1 MSGSKTKSRGAR
13 PKGGASHRPANA
25 KQTARTRPHGG
36 GPNRAA
42 RRRGETGSS
51 RRRSALA
58 LSAIVVVVGI
68 GVAVQALR
76 SSHGAGSIVRPAFAA
91 ASGAVIEGDATAK
104 VTVTEYGDFQC
115 PHCRELQQTVGPTI
129 QKLVADGTIRF
140 AYVPMAFLGNESELA
155 SNAAYCSG
163 QGSFWAYHDYLFDH
177 QAPENSGA
185 LTAQTLTSFGPAA
198 GVTSS
203 GFASCVK
210 DQTYLPFVRHV
221 TDLASQA
228 GVNQTPT
235 LFINGKPAPASAY
248 TAAGLTAAV
257 RAAASG

>member
-1 MSGSKTKSRGAR
+1 MSGSKTKS
-13 PKGGASHRPANA
+13 KGGHPGTGAARRAA
-25 KQTARTRPHGG
+25 GGKQTARPHAR

-42 RRRGETGSS
+42 RRRGQTGPSW
-51 RRRSALA
+51 RRSALV
-58 LSAIVVVVGI
+58 LGAIVAIVGV

-76 SSHGAGSIVRPAFAA
+76 ASHGASSMARPAFAA
-91 ASGAVIEGDATAK
+91 ANGAVTEGTASAK

-140 AYVPMAFLGNESELA
+140 SYVPMAFLGDESELA

-163 QGSFWAYHDYLFDH
+163 PGSFWAYHDYLFAH

-185 LTAQTLTSFGPAA
+185 LTSATLTSFGSAV
-198 GVTSS
+198 GVSS
-203 GFASCVK
+203 PGFASCV
-210 DQTYLPFVRHV
+210 QNRTYLPFVQHV

-235 LFINGKPAPASAY
+235 LFIDGKPAPANAY

-257 RAAASG
+257 RAAAAG

>member
-1 MSGSKTKSRGAR
+1 MSSKSRTKSRGPHPKRTTAHPPAR
-13 PKGGASHRPANA
+13 A
-25 KQTARTRPHGG
+25 KQASRPPVK

-42 RRRGETGSS
+42 RRRGETGPSW
-51 RRRSALA
+51 RRSALVLA
-58 LSAIVVVVGI
+58 VIVVAVGV

-76 SSHGAGSIVRPAFAA
+76 ASRSTGALTRPSFAA
-91 ASGAVIEGDATAK
+91 SNGAVTEGDATAK

-115 PHCRELQQTVGPTI
+115 PHCRELQLTVGPTI
-129 QKLVADGTIRF
+129 QKLVADHSIRF
-140 AYVPMAFLGNESELA
+140 SYVPMAFLGSESGLA

-163 QGSFWAYHDYLFDH
+163 RDSFWAYRDYLFAH

-185 LTAQTLTSFGPAA
+185 LTTQTLTSFGSAV
-198 GVTSS
+198 GVTSPS
-203 GFASCVK
+203 FASCVEGR
-210 DQTYLPFVRHV
+210 TYLPFVQHV

-235 LFINGKPAPASAY
+235 LFIDGKPAPPSAY

-257 RAAASG
+257 RAAASA